1 MRKAYLFIVFDNY
14 ANFIYNNSTIVK
26 EVSEVLFKEQLQ
38 ELFKSSSGILTTKE
52 VENAGI
58 PRQYLWILKN
68 ENKIQMISR
77 GIYASNEVFE
87 DEMYCIQLRT
97 NKAIFS
103 HETALY
109 VHELTDRDPLIYTIT
124 MPSGYNPT
132 NLKNSNIEVH
142 TIKKNLF
149 DIGKT
154 TAKTLY
160 GREVVVYD
168 KERTICDIIANRNNM
183 DKYVL
188 SDAIKRYVSLKE
200 RNIPKLTEYAKKFR
214 VQKILH
220 GYLEVLL

>member
-1 MRKAYLFIVFDNY
+1 MFATFNNY
-14 ANFIYNNSTIVK
+14 ANFIYNNSMIVK

-68 ENKIQMISR
+68 ENKIQIISR
-77 GIYASNEVFE
+77 GIHASNEIFE

-132 NLKNSNIEVH
+132 NFKNSNIEVH
-142 TIKKNLF
+142 TIKKVFFIL
-149 DIGKT
+149 
-154 TAKTLY
+154 
-160 GREVVVYD
+160 V
-168 KERTICDIIANRNNM
+168 
-183 DKYVL
+183 
-188 SDAIKRYVSLKE
+188 
-200 RNIPKLTEYAKKFR
+200 KLLQRPYMAVR
-214 VQKILH
+214 
-220 GYLEVLL
+220 

>member
-1 MRKAYLFIVFDNY
+1 M
-14 ANFIYNNSTIVK
+14 VK
-26 EVSEVLFKEQLQ
+26 LLFKEQLQ

-52 VENAGI
+52 VESAGI

-68 ENKIQMISR
+68 ENKIQMLSR

-109 VHELTDRDPLIYTIT
+109 IHELTDRDPLVYTVT

-132 NLKNSNIEVH
+132 SLKNSNIEVH
-142 TIKKNLF
+142 TIKKSLF
-149 DIGKT
+149 DIGKAV
-154 TAKTLY
+154 AKTVY
-160 GREVVVYD
+160 GREITVYD
-168 KERTICDIIANRNNM
+168 KERTICDIISNRNNM
-183 DKYVL
+183 DRYVL
-188 SDAIKRYVSLKE
+188 NEAIKSYVSLKE
-200 RNIPKLTEYAKKFR
+200 RNIPKLMEYAKKFR